1 MTAPGTGALVVFAFV
16 AVALA
21 ALVVFAFVAV
31 ALAAFVAE
39 VVPPDVTVLGVLVSL
54 AVVAALGIAVRV
66 GT

>member
-1 MTAPGTGALVVFAFV
+1 MTAPGTG
-16 AVALA
+16 

-54 AVVAALGIAVRV
+54 AVVAALGIAVWV